1 MLKREINSNLQSVCC
16 SQFLL
21 VFYLVLP
28 HNIITSRIFCTLTF
42 SPQMS
47 LDDCWQ
53 SCSKLFN
60 RFHQRYKRK
69 ISHAEYIRTIEIH
82 KNGRPHIHCVIQ
94 SLTPFSCKHGYD
106 KQGNTKYFCSKGHY
120 LSLRDLWTLGH
131 SDFVFL
137 RPNVIEFGSVP
148 SDKQTTSWAMHY
160 VLKYT
165 VKDSTSRTL
174 RKKLFPNY
182 KPDISKRK
190 SIIKLPDSVE
200 HTAFLELL
208 KKNKIRQ
215 CSWSRGF
222 KFT

>member
-1 MLKREINSNLQSVCC
+1 M
-16 SQFLL
+16 
-21 VFYLVLP
+21 
-28 HNIITSRIFCTLTF
+28 
-42 SPQMS
+42 
-47 LDDCWQ
+47 
-53 SCSKLFN
+53 FN
-60 RFHQRYKRK
+60 RFHQRYRRK
-69 ISHAEYIRTIEIH
+69 ISMSEYIRTIEIH
-82 KNGRPHIHCVIQ
+82 KNGRPHIHAVIQ
-94 SLTPFSCKHGYD
+94 SVSAFPCRLGSD
-106 KQGNTKYFCSKGHY
+106 KNSGSRYYCSKEIY
-120 LSLRDLWTLGH
+120 LLLRGLWTYGH
-131 SDFVFL
+131 SDFNFL
-137 RPNVIEFGSVP
+137 RPLVIEFDSVP

-182 KPDISKRK
+182 KPDPVKKK

-222 KFT
+222 KFV

>member
-1 MLKREINSNLQSVCC
+1 MQTEDAWR
-16 SQFLL
+16 
-21 VFYLVLP
+21 
-28 HNIITSRIFCTLTF
+28 
-42 SPQMS
+42 
-47 LDDCWQ
+47 D
-53 SCSKLFN
+53 CSKLFN

-69 ISHAEYIRTIEIH
+69 ISNAEYIRTIEIH
-82 KNGRPHIHCVIQ
+82 KNGRPHIHAVVQ
-94 SLTPFSCKHGYD
+94 SLTSFPCGLATDTNGKRRYYCA
-106 KQGNTKYFCSKGHY
+106 KRVY
-120 LSLRDLWTLGH
+120 LSLRDLWTYGH
-131 SDFVFL
+131 SDFNFL
-137 RPNVIEFGSVP
+137 RPSIIEFGSVP

-182 KPDISKRK
+182 KPDPVKKK

-222 KFT
+222 RFV

>member
-1 MLKREINSNLQSVCC
+1 MS
-16 SQFLL
+16 
-21 VFYLVLP
+21 
-28 HNIITSRIFCTLTF
+28 TL
-42 SPQMS
+42 
-47 LDDCWQ
+47 DCWRD
-53 SCSKLFN
+53 CSKMFN

-82 KNGRPHIHCVIQ
+82 KNGRPHIHAVIQ
-94 SLTPFSCKHGYD
+94 SISAFPCRLGSD
-106 KQGNTKYFCSKGHY
+106 KNGSPRYYSSKNIY
-120 LSLRDLWTLGH
+120 LLLRGLWTYGH
-131 SDFVFL
+131 SDFNFL
-137 RPNVIEFGSVP
+137 RPLLIEFGSVP

-182 KPDISKRK
+182 KPDPVKK
-190 SIIKLPDSVE
+190 QSIIKLPDSPE
-200 HTAFLELL
+200 HIAYLEIL

-222 KFT
+222 KFA